1 MNIRH
6 AILGSVAATAL
17 LSSAALAADL
27 PSRKAPLEAPVAG
40 FSWTG
45 FYLGANVGYG
55 FGNTDIGLNLGRI
68 GSGSLSGIGA
78 NGFTGGLTAGFDW
91 QFAQNFV
98 VGLAV
103 DGNLSDINT
112 KLSAGGFNANAKFEN
127 SWAVRGRLG
136 YLVSPATMLYGT
148 AGWAQ
153 TSTKLSAPGFS
164 ASQNFNGTVVGAG
177 IEHRLGGN
185 WFANA
190 EYLYTFYNSKSF
202 FNGVLNVKPQT
213 GVARVGL
220 SYKFGNFGPAYPVF
234 AAPGRSNWSGFFAGV
249 QGGYSMA
256 NSELSAGPLSFRGL
270 GSQGP
275 FGGLIAGYDHQFAPN
290 WLVGVEGDISAKDV
304 KSTLKFNGATI
315 ATAKGDYDWGVR
327 ARLGYIATPGTM
339 LFASAGYGQ
348 NHSKL
353 SVPLFPAINTS
364 WTAGGLQ
371 VGAGIETL
379 LTSNLSLR
387 AEYLHSFY
395 GKKTLF
401 NLVGVSTD
409 EGKARLGLTYKF
421 GGPSAIVAKY

>member
-55 FGNTDIGLNLGRI
+55 MRNVE
-68 GSGSLSGIGA
+68 LSGFGL
-78 NGFTGGLTAGFDW
+78 GLDGVGGKGVVGGLTAGFDW
-91 QFAQNFV
+91 QFAQSWV
-98 VGLAV
+98 IGLAL
-103 DGNLSDINT
+103 DGNLSGIET
-112 KLSAGGFNANAKFEN
+112 TVSPGGLFKAEQKS
-127 SWAVRGRLG
+127 SWAARARLG

-148 AGWAQ
+148 AGYAQ
-153 TSTKLSAPGFS
+153 SSNKITVGPGS
-164 ASQNFNGTVVGAG
+164 ISPKYNGTVIGGG
-177 IEHRLGGN
+177 IEHRIGGN
-185 WFANA
+185 WSVNA
-190 EYLYTFYNSKSF
+190 EYLYTMYNRKEIVPGAGLF
-202 FNGVLNVKPQT
+202 LQPNT

-220 SYKFGNFGPAYPVF
+220 NYKFGGMGAVYPTF

-256 NSELSAGPLSFRGL
+256 TSKLTLGPVGVDGL

-290 WLVGVEGDISAKDV
+290 WLVGVEADVSLKDV
-304 KSTLKFNGATI
+304 KSTVKAVGVTV

-348 NHSKL
+348 NHTKL
-353 SVPLFPAINTS
+353 SVPLFPAINSS
-364 WTAGGLQ
+364 WTSGGLQ

-401 NLVGVSTD
+401 NVVGVTTD

-421 GGPSAIVAKY
+421 GGPSAVVAKY